1 MIPQWSLRSGTLQG
15 KSDTIAWLP
24 CTTVVLRLPSLFLTS
39 PSRYSINRVIKYSFV
54 NVGIIMGLTF
64 MVYFSFLL
72 ISEEIS
78 RDAWNISAK
87 LQHHYLFDCDSM
99 GCVLLSVSSSHAL
112 SPFPLHVRVCVCG
125 GGGPEAI
132 LSRPVAVHEVR
143 SNLFFLLLEHFKGR
157 GQK

>member
-39 PSRYSINRVIKYSFV
+39 PNRYSINWVIKFSFV

-64 MVYFSFLL
+64 MVYFSFHL

-78 RDAWNISAK
+78 RDAWIISSK
-87 LQHHYLFDCDSM
+87 LQHHYLFDCDCM

-112 SPFPLHVRVCVCG
+112 SPFSLNVRVW
-125 GGGPEAI
+125 GGPEAI
-132 LSRPVAVHEVR
+132 LSRPVAVYEVR